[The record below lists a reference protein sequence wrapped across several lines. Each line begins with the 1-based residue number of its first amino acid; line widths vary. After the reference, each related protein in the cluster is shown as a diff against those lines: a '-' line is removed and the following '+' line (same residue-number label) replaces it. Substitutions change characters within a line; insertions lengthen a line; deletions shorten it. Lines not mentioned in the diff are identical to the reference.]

1 MLLDMLLGGTDNI
14 WMSLLSLLVAFP
26 VLLFSLSA
34 HEFAHGFAAYKQGD
48 GYAKMLGR
56 LTLNP
61 FKHLDPIGTLAM
73 LLIGYGWAKPVPI
86 NPGNFKNGKKSMLIV
101 SSAGIIANLLLAFI
115 AVFLQNFI
123 LYIIPNIPVVS
134 IVLYNV
140 FLYLA
145 IINLNL
151 AVFNFIPIPPF
162 DGYRIFKELFAGKL
176 TYSFFLTAER
186 YSTVICLIF
195 ILICNRT
202 GLISVVS
209 GALYDAINYLVHFI
223 FIAFI

>member
-1 MLLDMLLGGTDNI
+1 MLLDLLLGGTSNI
-14 WMSLLSLLVAFP
+14 WMSLLSLLIAFP

-73 LLIGYGWAKPVPI
+73 LIIGYGWAKPVPV
-86 NPGNFKNGKKSMLIV
+86 NPGNFKNGNKSLLIV
-101 SSAGIIANLLLAFI
+101 SAAGIIANLLLAFI
-115 AVFLQNFI
+115 AVFLQNFV
-123 LYIIPNIPVVS
+123 LYIIPNIPIVS
-134 IVLYNV
+134 MVLYNV
-140 FLYLA
+140 LLYLA

-151 AVFNFIPIPPF
+151 AVFNFVPIPPF
-162 DGYRIFKELFAGKL
+162 DGYRIFKALFEGKL
-176 TYSFFLTAER
+176 SYTFFANAER

-202 GLISVVS
+202 GLISTVS
-209 GALYDAINYLVHFI
+209 GALFDGINYLIHFI
-223 FIAFI
+223 FIAFV